1 MRGSAIRSER
11 LRGTCNDKEPRPQAD
26 LSSQRREL
34 LLHCR
39 WNESQISLLNH
50 RNTRPRLRRHRQW
63 IDSVDLQQLADPS
76 ATEAVSRSV
85 TRDAL
90 ISFGLLIVLCLA
102 MAARISRA
110 QM

>member
-39 WNESQISLLNH
+39 WNESQVSLLNH
-50 RNTRPRLRRHRQW
+50 RNTRPRLRRHRQR
-63 IDSVDLQQLADPS
+63 IDSVYLKKLADTS
-76 ATEAVSRSV
+76 VAKAVIGELNLNRLDAV
-85 TRDAL
+85 TPNQQ
-90 ISFGLLIVLCLA
+90 SGNEGV
-102 MAARISRA
+102 
-110 QM
+110 